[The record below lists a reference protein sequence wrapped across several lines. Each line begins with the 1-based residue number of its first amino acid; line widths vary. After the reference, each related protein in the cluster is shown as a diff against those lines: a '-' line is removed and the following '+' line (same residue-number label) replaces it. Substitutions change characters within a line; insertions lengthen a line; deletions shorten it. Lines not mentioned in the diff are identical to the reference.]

1 MSFRFNRRL
10 RILPGVYLNFG
21 KSGFSIS
28 IGPRGAKL
36 TIGKKGVKASV
47 GLPGSGI
54 RYEIP
59 YAHTQIQSR
68 DSNAGEVAE
77 EGLNA
82 RRLRLLMKGEE

>member
-1 MSFRFNRRL
+1 MGIRFNRRL

-28 IGPRGAKL
+28 IGPRGAKV

-54 RYEIP
+54 RYETP
-59 YAHTQIQSR
+59 YAHMHTQLQGFEA
-68 DSNAGEVAE
+68 DEGEE
-77 EGLNA
+77 EGANA
-82 RRLRLLMKGEE
+82 RRLRLLMDGD